1 MDKRNNHVNNIRY
14 LFVRIV
20 LPLLLTFGF
29 LTMIA
34 FGGYY
39 YLAKEPKITETNDIR
54 DYGVYSG
61 NYDNDTPTAFI
72 SSFFPEKLMTEDV
85 EVLYHYRAKK
95 CDTYGY
101 EAWLEYSFQQAED
114 FDNYLS
120 DLTEKYE
127 FIPFH
132 YDNSY
137 MEFTV
142 NDILELAHSKG
153 ENTYSIDWAEIGKIL
168 YNTDEKRIIYL
179 AIGVI
184 DGGGT
189 YTDDVSTFFT
199 EFNIDPKEF
208 EARCNTLR

>member
-1 MDKRNNHVNNIRY
+1 MHKCNNHVNNISP

-20 LPLLLTFGF
+20 LLFLLTGG
-29 LTMIA
+29 LLAGIA

-39 YLAKEPKITETNDIR
+39 CLTKEPEVTETNDVR
-54 DYGVYSG
+54 DYGVYTG
-61 NYDNDTPTAFI
+61 NYDNETPAAFI
-72 SSFFPEKLMTEDV
+72 SSFFPETLITEGVDV
-85 EVLYHYRAKK
+85 VYHYRAKK

-101 EAWLEYSFQQAED
+101 EAWLEYSFNQAED
-114 FDNYLS
+114 FDNYIS

-127 FIPFH
+127 FVPFH

-142 NDILELAHSKG
+142 NDILELARNKG
-153 ENTYSIDWAEIGKIL
+153 ESNYSIDWAEIGKIL
-168 YNTDEKRIIYL
+168 YSTDEKRIIYL

-189 YTDDVSTFFT
+189 YTDDVSTFFA
-199 EFNIDPKEF
+199 EFNIDPKAF

>member
-1 MDKRNNHVNNIRY
+1 MGG
-14 LFVRIV
+14 
-20 LPLLLTFGF
+20 LLAA
-29 LTMIA
+29 IA
-34 FGGYY
+34 FWGYY
-39 YLAKEPKITETNDIR
+39 HLTKESEITETNNIQ
-54 DYGVYSG
+54 DYGVYTG
-61 NYDNDTPTAFI
+61 NYDNEAPAAFI
-72 SSFFPEKLMTEDV
+72 RSFFPDKLLTDGV
-85 EVLYHYRAKK
+85 EVVYHYRAKK

-127 FIPFH
+127 FVPFH